1 MLPDRKDKR
10 LLLSNSPKKAKL
22 IERLPR
28 QLITILQKLRTF
40 FIRQLAML
48 VFDFI
53 DFDNIQ
59 QTGYNNIYDS
69 KMAKPLISD

>member
-69 KMAKPLISD
+69 RMAKPLISD